1 MLAAALLSM
10 PVGAAAAQD
19 TASIPCIGQRI
30 RSVVVRASA
39 PTAAY
44 LRRVPILAKIAAAT
58 HVTTH
63 QQVIERFLLLH
74 AGDHCEELRRLE
86 SERILR
92 AQPFLA
98 DASVYAV
105 PAAPGQVDLVVETT
119 DEIAVVLEG
128 TLSGGAPFARYVRFG
143 NSNVSGE
150 GMYLAGEWR
159 SGGAFRD
166 GYGARFVDNQLL
178 GRPYTLTVDGRVL
191 PLGSEWE
198 MQATHP
204 FYTDIQRAAWQMRAG
219 ARDDYVQFANDENS
233 NHGIRLA
240 RNFFDVGGIVRIGP
254 PGRLSLFGASLS
266 GDDERPANMPVLIT
280 DHGFAPDTGPPLT
293 QQFVAHRIARVNL
306 LWGVRDIGFRRV
318 RGFDA
323 LTANQDFPVGFQY
336 GTEFGRSLSVLGS
349 RDDDIF
355 MSGDLYA
362 GAVGRTNGLRAQF
375 VGEGRRD
382 NSNGDWDGLLAAGRV
397 TEYVKIWPR
406 HTTLASVE
414 FSGGWRQ
421 RVPFRLTLSD
431 PIGGVR
437 GYAGSDTPGGQR
449 VVGRFEHRT
458 FLARPHGLGDLGVGG
473 FVESGRLWAGD
484 VPYGANT
491 PPRTAIGVSLLA
503 AVPPASPRM
512 WRVDLAFPLNPEQ
525 RGRHLELRLS
535 NVDRTA
541 FVLQEPSDVRG
552 AREPSV
558 PVSVFHW
565 P

>member
-1 MLAAALLSM
+1 M
-10 PVGAAAAQD
+10 
-19 TASIPCIGQRI
+19 
-30 RSVVVRASA
+30 
-39 PTAAY
+39 
-44 LRRVPILAKIAAAT
+44 
-58 HVTTH
+58 
-63 QQVIERFLLLH
+63 
-74 AGDHCEELRRLE
+74 E

-92 AQPFLA
+92 AQPFLS

-105 PAAPGQVDLVVETT
+105 PAGIGQVDLVVETT
-119 DEIAVVLEG
+119 DEVAIVIEG
-128 TLSGGAPFARYVRFG
+128 TVSGGAPYARFVRFG
-143 NSNVSGE
+143 NSNVSGQ
-150 GMYLAGEWR
+150 GIYLAGEWR

-178 GRPYTLTVDGRVL
+178 GRPYTLIVAGRIL

-198 MQATHP
+198 TQATHP
-204 FYTDIQRAAWQMRAG
+204 FYTDIQRVAWQMRAG

-233 NHGIRLA
+233 SHGIRLV
-240 RNFFDVGGIVRIGP
+240 RNYFDIGGIVRLGP

-266 GDDERPANMPVLIT
+266 GDDERPGTKPVLIT
-280 DHGFAPDTGPPLT
+280 DEGFATDTGPALT
-293 QQFVAHRIARVNL
+293 HQFENHRIARVNL

-323 LTANQDFPVGFQY
+323 LTATQDFPIGFQF

-355 MSGDLYA
+355 VSGDLYA
-362 GAVGRTNGLRAQF
+362 GAVGRMNGLRAQI

-382 NSNGDWDGLLAAGRV
+382 NSSGDWDGLLAAGRV
-397 TEYVKIWPR
+397 TEYVKFSSIN
-406 HTTLASVE
+406 TTLASIE

-449 VVGRFEHRT
+449 LVGRLEHRT
-458 FLARPHGLGDLGVGG
+458 FIARPRGLGDLGLGG
-473 FVESGRLWAGD
+473 FVESGQLWAGD
-484 VPYGANT
+484 VPYGRST
-491 PPRTAIGVSLLA
+491 PPRTSVGLSLLA

-525 RGRHLELRLS
+525 RGWHVELRLS
-535 NVDRTA
+535 NVDRTV
-541 FVLQEPSDVRG
+541 FVTPEPSDIRG

-558 PVSVFHW
+558 PVSVFRW